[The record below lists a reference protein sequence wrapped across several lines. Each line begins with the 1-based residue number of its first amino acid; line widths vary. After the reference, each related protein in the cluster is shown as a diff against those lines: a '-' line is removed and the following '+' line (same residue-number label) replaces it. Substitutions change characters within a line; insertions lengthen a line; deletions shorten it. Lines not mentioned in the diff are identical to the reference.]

1 MKTWFLSKALHSSKR
16 IGQKASTL
24 NASEASGALV
34 ALRALARIA
43 KLGSLVGVLIGVLY
57 FAPAAWMNAGVEKLS
72 NHKLTLIQAKGTL
85 WQGSGVLLI
94 KGGGGSF
101 EPSGFKTNDEADKKS
116 LELTRAIPQSPDL
129 YISSPFYWQ
138 LGWFWGS
145 SQKGST
151 TTLEYLNSASLISLS
166 VENLCCLQSALVLHY
181 RPSWSDIST
190 LGFSFQIED
199 SKITL
204 PAQWLTALGAPW
216 NTVDPKG
223 VMYLQTQNAK
233 FTSYPFSEKG
243 KVFHGVA
250 ELTIKDLSS
259 QLSTLAPLG
268 TYRVTISDQ
277 NLSTPINLSLPS
289 PASPPPSP
297 VSLASPVTQS
307 NTSMSPALHL
317 SLQTLEGRLE
327 LSGEG
332 EWRNKHLYFNG
343 LAKAQAGFEAAL
355 ANLLGVLGPRHDN
368 TATLQIG

>member
-1 MKTWFLSKALHSSKR
+1 MKNWFLSKALHTSKGTKQKISSLD
-16 IGQKASTL
+16 ASG
-24 NASEASGALV
+24 SSGASGALV
-34 ALRALARIA
+34 AIARVA
-43 KLGSLVGVLIGVLY
+43 KFGSLVGVLTGVLF
-57 FAPAAWMNAGVEKLS
+57 FAPAAWMSAGVEILS

-101 EPSGFKTNDEADKKS
+101 EPSRFKANGEADQRS
-116 LELTRAIPQSPDL
+116 LAITRAIPQSPDL
-129 YISSPFYWQ
+129 YISSPFHWQ
-138 LGWFWGS
+138 MGWFWGS
-145 SQKGST
+145 SQRGSA
-151 TTLEYLNSASLISLS
+151 TTLDYLNSVSLISLS
-166 VENLCCLQSALVLHY
+166 IENICCLQSALVLHY
-181 RPSWSDIST
+181 RPSWSDISS

-199 SKITL
+199 SNINL

-223 VMYLQTQNAK
+223 LMYLQTQNAR

-243 KVFHGVA
+243 KVFRGVA

-277 NLSTPINLSLPS
+277 NLSTP
-289 PASPPPSP
+289 
-297 VSLASPVTQS
+297 TQS
-307 NTSMSPALHL
+307 NTLISPSLHL

-332 EWRNKHLYFNG
+332 EWKNKHLYFNG

>member
-1 MKTWFLSKALHSSKR
+1 MKNWFLSKALHTSKR
-16 IGQKASTL
+16 TNQKVSSLDASG
-24 NASEASGALV
+24 ASGASGALV
-34 ALRALARIA
+34 AIARVA
-43 KLGSLVGVLIGVLY
+43 KFGSLVGVLTGVLF
-57 FAPAAWMNAGVEKLS
+57 FAPAAWMSAGVEILS

-101 EPSGFKTNDEADKKS
+101 EPSRFKANGEADQRS
-116 LELTRAIPQSPDL
+116 LAITRAIPQSPDL
-129 YISSPFYWQ
+129 YISSPFHWQ
-138 LGWFWGS
+138 MGWFWGS
-145 SQKGST
+145 SQRGSA
-151 TTLEYLNSASLISLS
+151 TTLDYLNSVSLISLS
-166 VENLCCLQSALVLHY
+166 IENICCLQSALVLHY
-181 RPSWSDIST
+181 RPSWSDISS

-199 SKITL
+199 SNINL

-223 VMYLQTQNAK
+223 LMYIQTQNAR

-243 KVFHGVA
+243 KVFRGVA

-277 NLSTPINLSLPS
+277 DLSTP
-289 PASPPPSP
+289 
-297 VSLASPVTQS
+297 TQS
-307 NTSMSPALHL
+307 NTLISPSLHL

-332 EWRNKHLYFNG
+332 EWKNKHLYFNG

>member
-1 MKTWFLSKALHSSKR
+1 LSKALHTSKGTNQKVSSLD
-16 IGQKASTL
+16 ASG
-24 NASEASGALV
+24 SSGALV
-34 ALRALARIA
+34 AIARVA
-43 KLGSLVGVLIGVLY
+43 KFGSLVGVLTGVLF
-57 FAPAAWMNAGVEKLS
+57 FAPAAWMSAGVEILS

-101 EPSGFKTNDEADKKS
+101 EPSRFKANGEADQRS
-116 LELTRAIPQSPDL
+116 LAITRAIPQSPDL
-129 YISSPFYWQ
+129 YISSPFHWQ
-138 LGWFWGS
+138 MGWFWGS
-145 SQKGST
+145 SQRGSA
-151 TTLEYLNSASLISLS
+151 TTLDYLNSVSLISLS
-166 VENLCCLQSALVLHY
+166 IENICCLQSALVLHY
-181 RPSWSDIST
+181 RPSWSDISS

-199 SKITL
+199 SNINL

-223 VMYLQTQNAK
+223 LMYIQTQNAR

-243 KVFHGVA
+243 KVFRGVA

-277 NLSTPINLSLPS
+277 DLSTP
-289 PASPPPSP
+289 
-297 VSLASPVTQS
+297 TQS
-307 NTSMSPALHL
+307 NTLISPSLHL

-332 EWRNKHLYFNG
+332 EWKNKHLYFNG

>member
-1 MKTWFLSKALHSSKR
+1 MKNWFLSKALHTSKR
-16 IGQKASTL
+16 TNQKVSSLDASG
-24 NASEASGALV
+24 ASGASGALV
-34 ALRALARIA
+34 AIARVA
-43 KLGSLVGVLIGVLY
+43 KFGSLVGVLTGVLF
-57 FAPAAWMNAGVEKLS
+57 FAPAAWMSAGVEILS

-101 EPSGFKTNDEADKKS
+101 EPSRFKANGEADQRS
-116 LELTRAIPQSPDL
+116 LAITRAIPQSPDL
-129 YISSPFYWQ
+129 YISSPFHWQ
-138 LGWFWGS
+138 MGWFWGS
-145 SQKGST
+145 SQRGSA
-151 TTLEYLNSASLISLS
+151 TTLDYLNSVSLISLS
-166 VENLCCLQSALVLHY
+166 IENICCLQSALVLHY
-181 RPSWSDIST
+181 RPSWSDISS

-199 SKITL
+199 SNINL

-223 VMYLQTQNAK
+223 LMYLQTQNAR

-243 KVFHGVA
+243 KVFRGVA

-277 NLSTPINLSLPS
+277 NLSTP
-289 PASPPPSP
+289 
-297 VSLASPVTQS
+297 TQS
-307 NTSMSPALHL
+307 NTLISPSLHL

-332 EWRNKHLYFNG
+332 EWKNKHLYFNG

>member
-1 MKTWFLSKALHSSKR
+1 MKNWFLSKALHTSKR
-16 IGQKASTL
+16 TNQKVSSL
-24 NASEASGALV
+24 DASGALV
-34 ALRALARIA
+34 AIARVA
-43 KLGSLVGVLIGVLY
+43 KFGSLVGVLTGVLF
-57 FAPAAWMNAGVEKLS
+57 FAPAAWMSAGVEILS

-101 EPSGFKTNDEADKKS
+101 EPSRFKANGEADQRS
-116 LELTRAIPQSPDL
+116 LAITRAIPQSPDL
-129 YISSPFYWQ
+129 YISSPFHWQ
-138 LGWFWGS
+138 MGWFWGS
-145 SQKGST
+145 SQRGSA
-151 TTLEYLNSASLISLS
+151 TTLDYLNSVSLISLS
-166 VENLCCLQSALVLHY
+166 IENICCLQSALVLHY
-181 RPSWSDIST
+181 RPSWSDISS

-199 SKITL
+199 SNINL

-223 VMYLQTQNAK
+223 LMYLQTQNAR

-243 KVFHGVA
+243 KVFRGVA

-277 NLSTPINLSLPS
+277 NLSTP
-289 PASPPPSP
+289 
-297 VSLASPVTQS
+297 TQS
-307 NTSMSPALHL
+307 NTLISPSLHL
-317 SLQTLEGRLE
+317 SLQTLDGRLE

-332 EWRNKHLYFNG
+332 EWKNKHLYFNG

>member
-1 MKTWFLSKALHSSKR
+1 MKNWFLSKALHTSEGTNQKVSSLD
-16 IGQKASTL
+16 ASG
-24 NASEASGALV
+24 SSGASGALV
-34 ALRALARIA
+34 AIARVA
-43 KLGSLVGVLIGVLY
+43 KFGSLVGVLTGVLF
-57 FAPAAWMNAGVEKLS
+57 FAPAAWMSAGVERLS

-101 EPSGFKTNDEADKKS
+101 EPSRFKANDQADQRS
-116 LELTRAIPQSPDL
+116 LAITRAIPQSPDL
-129 YISSPFYWQ
+129 YISSPFHWQ
-138 LGWFWGS
+138 MGWFWGS
-145 SQKGST
+145 SQRGSA
-151 TTLEYLNSASLISLS
+151 TTLDYLNSVSLISLS
-166 VENLCCLQSALVLHY
+166 IENICCLQSALVLHY
-181 RPSWSDIST
+181 RPSWSDISS

-199 SKITL
+199 SNINL

-223 VMYLQTQNAK
+223 LMYLQTQNAR

-277 NLSTPINLSLPS
+277 NLSTP
-289 PASPPPSP
+289 
-297 VSLASPVTQS
+297 TQS
-307 NTSMSPALHL
+307 NTLISPSLHL

-332 EWRNKHLYFNG
+332 EWKNKHLYFNG

>member
-1 MKTWFLSKALHSSKR
+1 MKNWFLSKALHTSKR
-16 IGQKASTL
+16 TNQKVSSLDASG
-24 NASEASGALV
+24 SSGASGALV
-34 ALRALARIA
+34 AIARVA
-43 KLGSLVGVLIGVLY
+43 KFGSLVGVLTGVLF
-57 FAPAAWMNAGVEKLS
+57 FAPAAWMSAGVEILS

-101 EPSGFKTNDEADKKS
+101 EPSRFKANGEADQRS
-116 LELTRAIPQSPDL
+116 LAITRAIPQSPDL
-129 YISSPFYWQ
+129 YISSPFHWQ
-138 LGWFWGS
+138 MGWFWGS
-145 SQKGST
+145 SQRGSA
-151 TTLEYLNSASLISLS
+151 TTLDYLNSVSLISLS
-166 VENLCCLQSALVLHY
+166 IENICCLQSALVLHY
-181 RPSWSDIST
+181 RPSWSDISS

-199 SKITL
+199 SNINL

-223 VMYLQTQNAK
+223 LMYIQTQNAR

-243 KVFHGVA
+243 KVFRGVA

-277 NLSTPINLSLPS
+277 NLSTP
-289 PASPPPSP
+289 
-297 VSLASPVTQS
+297 TQS
-307 NTSMSPALHL
+307 NTLISPSLHL

-332 EWRNKHLYFNG
+332 EWKNKHLYFNG

>member
-1 MKTWFLSKALHSSKR
+1 MKNWFLSKALHTSKR
-16 IGQKASTL
+16 TNQKVSSL
-24 NASEASGALV
+24 DASGALV
-34 ALRALARIA
+34 AIARVA
-43 KLGSLVGVLIGVLY
+43 KFGSLVGVLTGVLF
-57 FAPAAWMNAGVEKLS
+57 FAPAAWMSAGVEILS

-101 EPSGFKTNDEADKKS
+101 EPSRFKANGEADQRS
-116 LELTRAIPQSPDL
+116 LAITRAIPQSPDL
-129 YISSPFYWQ
+129 YISSPFHWQ
-138 LGWFWGS
+138 MGWFWGS
-145 SQKGST
+145 SQRGSA
-151 TTLEYLNSASLISLS
+151 TTLDYLNSVSLISLS
-166 VENLCCLQSALVLHY
+166 IENICCLQSALVLHY
-181 RPSWSDIST
+181 RPSWSDISS

-199 SKITL
+199 SNINL

-223 VMYLQTQNAK
+223 LMYLQTQNAR

-243 KVFHGVA
+243 KVFRGVA

-277 NLSTPINLSLPS
+277 DLSTP
-289 PASPPPSP
+289 
-297 VSLASPVTQS
+297 TQS
-307 NTSMSPALHL
+307 NTLISPSLHL
-317 SLQTLEGRLE
+317 SFQTWEGRLE

-332 EWRNKHLYFNG
+332 EWKNKHLYFNG

>member
-1 MKTWFLSKALHSSKR
+1 MKNWFLSKALHTSKR
-16 IGQKASTL
+16 TNQKVSSLDASG
-24 NASEASGALV
+24 SSGASGALV
-34 ALRALARIA
+34 AIARVA
-43 KLGSLVGVLIGVLY
+43 KFGSLVGVLTGVLY
-57 FAPAAWMNAGVEKLS
+57 FAPAAWMSAGVERLS

-101 EPSGFKTNDEADKKS
+101 EPSRFKADDQADQRS
-116 LELTRAIPQSPDL
+116 LAITRAIPQSPDL
-129 YISSPFYWQ
+129 YISSPFHWQ
-138 LGWFWGS
+138 MGWFWGS
-145 SQKGST
+145 SQKGSG
-151 TTLEYLNSASLISLS
+151 TTLDYLNSVSLISLS
-166 VENLCCLQSALVLHY
+166 IENNCCLQSALVLHY
-181 RPSWSDIST
+181 RPSWSDISS

-199 SKITL
+199 SNINL

-223 VMYLQTQNAK
+223 LMYLQTQNAR

-277 NLSTPINLSLPS
+277 NLSTPIHLSLS
-289 PASPPPSP
+289 SPPSQPSATP
-297 VSLASPVTQS
+297 TQS
-307 NTSMSPALHL
+307 NTLISPSLHL

-332 EWRNKHLYFNG
+332 EWKNKHLYFNG

>member
-1 MKTWFLSKALHSSKR
+1 MKNWFLSKALHTSKR
-16 IGQKASTL
+16 TNQKVSPLDASG
-24 NASEASGALV
+24 SSGASGALV
-34 ALRALARIA
+34 AIARVA
-43 KLGSLVGVLIGVLY
+43 KFGSLVGVLTGVLF
-57 FAPAAWMNAGVEKLS
+57 FAPAAWMSAGVERLS

-101 EPSGFKTNDEADKKS
+101 EPSRFKANGEADQRS
-116 LELTRAIPQSPDL
+116 LAITRAIPQSPDL
-129 YISSPFYWQ
+129 YISSPFHWQ
-138 LGWFWGS
+138 MGWFWGS

-151 TTLEYLNSASLISLS
+151 TTLDYLNSVSLISLS
-166 VENLCCLQSALVLHY
+166 IENNCCLQSALVLHY
-181 RPSWSDIST
+181 RPSWSDISS

-199 SKITL
+199 SNINL

-223 VMYLQTQNAK
+223 LMYIQTQNAR

-243 KVFHGVA
+243 KVFRGVA

-277 NLSTPINLSLPS
+277 NLSTP
-289 PASPPPSP
+289 
-297 VSLASPVTQS
+297 TQS
-307 NTSMSPALHL
+307 NTLISPSLHL

-332 EWRNKHLYFNG
+332 EWKNKHLYFNG

>member
-1 MKTWFLSKALHSSKR
+1 MKNWFLSKALHTSKGTKQKISS
-16 IGQKASTL
+16 L
-24 NASEASGALV
+24 DASGALV
-34 ALRALARIA
+34 AIARVA
-43 KLGSLVGVLIGVLY
+43 KFGSLVGVLTGVLF
-57 FAPAAWMNAGVEKLS
+57 FAPAAWMSAGVERLS

-101 EPSGFKTNDEADKKS
+101 EPSRFKANDQADQRS
-116 LELTRAIPQSPDL
+116 LAIARAIPQSPDL
-129 YISSPFYWQ
+129 YISSPFHWQ
-138 LGWFWGS
+138 MGWFWGS

-151 TTLEYLNSASLISLS
+151 TTLDYLNSVSLISLS
-166 VENLCCLQSALVLHY
+166 IENNCCLQSALVLHY
-181 RPSWSDIST
+181 RPSWSDISS

-199 SKITL
+199 SNINL

-223 VMYLQTQNAK
+223 LMYLQTQNAR

-277 NLSTPINLSLPS
+277 NLSTP
-289 PASPPPSP
+289 
-297 VSLASPVTQS
+297 TQS
-307 NTSMSPALHL
+307 NTLISPSLHL

-332 EWRNKHLYFNG
+332 EWKNKHLYFNG

>member
-1 MKTWFLSKALHSSKR
+1 MKNWFLSKALHTSKR
-16 IGQKASTL
+16 TNQKVSSLDASG
-24 NASEASGALV
+24 ASGALV
-34 ALRALARIA
+34 AIARVA
-43 KLGSLVGVLIGVLY
+43 KFGSLVGVLTGVLF
-57 FAPAAWMNAGVEKLS
+57 FAPAAWMSAGVEILS

-101 EPSGFKTNDEADKKS
+101 EPSRFKANGEADQRS
-116 LELTRAIPQSPDL
+116 LAITRAIPQSPDL
-129 YISSPFYWQ
+129 YISSPFHWQ
-138 LGWFWGS
+138 MGWFWGS
-145 SQKGST
+145 SQRGSA
-151 TTLEYLNSASLISLS
+151 TTLDYLNSVSLISLS
-166 VENLCCLQSALVLHY
+166 IENICCLQSALVLHY
-181 RPSWSDIST
+181 RPSWSDISS

-199 SKITL
+199 SNINL

-223 VMYLQTQNAK
+223 LMYLQTQNAR

-243 KVFHGVA
+243 KVFRGVA

-277 NLSTPINLSLPS
+277 NLSTP
-289 PASPPPSP
+289 
-297 VSLASPVTQS
+297 TQS
-307 NTSMSPALHL
+307 NTLISPSLHL

-332 EWRNKHLYFNG
+332 EWKNKHLYFNG

>member
-1 MKTWFLSKALHSSKR
+1 MKNWFLSKALHTSKR
-16 IGQKASTL
+16 TNQKVSSLDASG
-24 NASEASGALV
+24 ASGASGALV
-34 ALRALARIA
+34 AIARVA
-43 KLGSLVGVLIGVLY
+43 KFGSLVGVLTGVLF
-57 FAPAAWMNAGVEKLS
+57 FAPAAWMSAGVEILS

-101 EPSGFKTNDEADKKS
+101 EPSRFKANGEADQRS
-116 LELTRAIPQSPDL
+116 LAITRAIPQSPDL
-129 YISSPFYWQ
+129 YISSPFHWQ
-138 LGWFWGS
+138 MGWFWGS
-145 SQKGST
+145 SQRGSA
-151 TTLEYLNSASLISLS
+151 TTLDYLNSVSLISLS
-166 VENLCCLQSALVLHY
+166 IENICCLQSALVLHY
-181 RPSWSDIST
+181 RPSWSDISS

-199 SKITL
+199 SNINL

-223 VMYLQTQNAK
+223 LMYIQTQNAR

-243 KVFHGVA
+243 KVFRGVA

-277 NLSTPINLSLPS
+277 NLSTP
-289 PASPPPSP
+289 
-297 VSLASPVTQS
+297 TQS
-307 NTSMSPALHL
+307 NTLISPSLHL

-332 EWRNKHLYFNG
+332 EWKNKHLYFNG